1 MKIEKKAGNFEFD
14 FGSVSMESIMDT
26 LTRVYLGITVLSLA
40 AQVAFP
46 FYNHLKGNRDTATQS
61 VKNFT
66 TTYLTDVCFNESHN
80 GDPAYGTCST
90 PITPIT

>member
-1 MKIEKKAGNFEFD
+1 MKIEKTADNFEFD

-26 LTRVYLGITVLSLA
+26 LTRVYFGITVLSLA

-66 TTYLTDVCFNESHN
+66 TTYLTDVCFNASHN
-80 GDPAYGTCST
+80 GDPAYGTCPT